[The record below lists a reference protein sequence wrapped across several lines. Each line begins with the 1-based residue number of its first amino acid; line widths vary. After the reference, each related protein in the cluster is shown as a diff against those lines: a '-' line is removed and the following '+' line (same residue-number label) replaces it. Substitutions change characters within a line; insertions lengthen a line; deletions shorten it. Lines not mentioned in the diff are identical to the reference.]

1 MLLKLIVII
10 AVLLIGVWIG
20 YGIARRRHRITR
32 KLQCK
37 ILGIYDRWRSAESAE
52 KVYFFKLQHPDGSIF
67 LEDVYNSE
75 AYAYKVG
82 DYYTV
87 EEHHCE
93 FDRTE
98 LVRDMQELLTD

>member
-1 MLLKLIVII
+1 MLLRLIIII

-37 ILGIYDRWRSAESAE
+37 ILGIYDRWRSSE
-52 KVYFFKLQHPDGSIF
+52 KVYYFKLQHPDGSIF

-87 EEHHCE
+87 EESHCE

>member
-1 MLLKLIVII
+1 MLLRLIIII

-20 YGIARRRHRITR
+20 YGIARRSHRITK

-37 ILGIYDRWRSAESAE
+37 ILGIYDKWRGTE
-52 KVYFFKLQHPDGSIF
+52 KVYYFKLQHPDGSIF
-67 LEDVYNSE
+67 LEDAYNSE